1 MSSSD
6 YLRTKLAAMQ
16 RVVSVQKPTDSS
28 AYTGKLRMA
37 AARQGFF
44 IDGTS
49 KGSLRN
55 NTDDAPMYGN
65 NPHAP
70 VSSFKSSA
78 GEIPLSSDRTT
89 FAGSTAAWYDIQAQN
104 AGGKK
109 NLLCVNPTSTISP
122 PSFSY
127 SSGSDHTR
135 ILASSCLTKT
145 GGVTDSPGDPTFVDN
160 TIRLSAGVESKVTG
174 CCGPQIEDANHT
186 HSPGLP
192 LNKQVEAIGKPFYIA
207 PNPQP
212 NNVARKQGGG
222 YLGPQVGYVEN
233 KQGFVEPTR
242 PIPKAPGPQGQRK
255 AVLRINDPTFFSKI

>member
-28 AYTGKLRMA
+28 VYTGKLRMA

-44 IDGTS
+44 VDGTS

-65 NPHAP
+65 NPHAS

-78 GEIPLSSDRTT
+78 GEIPLSSDHIT
-89 FAGSTAAWYDIQAQN
+89 FVGSSAAWYDIQAQN

-109 NLLCVNPTSTISP
+109 ELLCVNPTSSP
-122 PSFSY
+122 APPYFKY
-127 SSGSDHTR
+127 ASGSDNTR
-135 ILASSCLTKT
+135 ILANNCLTKT
-145 GGVTDSPGDPTFVDN
+145 GGVTDSPGDAIFVDN
-160 TIRLSAGVESKVTG
+160 TIRLSAGIESKLTG
-174 CCGPQIEDANHT
+174 CCGSQIEDPNHT

-192 LNKQVEAIGKPFYIA
+192 VNKQINAIGKPFYIP
-207 PNPQP
+207 PNPKP
-212 NNVARKQGGG
+212 SNLAPKQGGG
-222 YLGPQVGYVEN
+222 YLGPRFGYVEN
-233 KQGFVEPTR
+233 KQGFVKPT
-242 PIPKAPGPQGQRK
+242 PPLPKAPGGQGQVK
-255 AVLRINDPTFFSKI
+255 AVLRINDPTFFSKV